1 MKRIAL
7 ICSIAIAVF
16 GLLTGCNSP
25 FGGAR
30 EGEPNLIINL
40 AGANARFSYRP
51 EGDDFKQINAVLVVT
66 KAGAVAEEHKFAGN
80 EAFSIKVEPGE
91 YTIMLSLFY
100 KNGNSDVPLAKMT
113 APESVT
119 VEANKITSK
128 TVTVTRQFTVAGVTV
143 SPSYIIVEPGKSRQF
158 SAVVTI
164 NEDLPQD
171 VTWAVEGAAG
181 SGTSISADGLLTVGA
196 GETAGS
202 LIVKATSTLEN
213 ISRDITVILGD
224 PSPEMPADA
233 FVTVTGDY
241 WVGSTLTATTNL
253 TGAYYQWRRDD
264 GDEITGATGATYTLA
279 AEDIGAVIL
288 VEVRSDAYLGV
299 LAGALKRT
307 VTLPPLPSDAAVTV
321 SGATTVF
328 QTLTANLTGFWSD
341 GTGAIYQWK
350 RNDEDITTGGT
361 SNTYILQAADAG
373 TVISVEVSH
382 GDYSGSRTAKIS
394 GTVAPATLTGTV
406 SISPDTGVYT
416 GTLLTATYSGGSE
429 SGLTYQWKHGT
440 TDVGTNSN
448 TYTPTA
454 AGSYTVT
461 VSAAGYES
469 KTSAAVTIAALTL
482 QSIAVTTPP
491 TKTTYTVGQTLDT
504 TGMVVTATYS
514 NGSSK
519 TVTPT
524 STSGFSSTTVGSK
537 TVTVHYTE
545 GGIIRTTSFTVTVGT
560 FTPDPPSDATVLYVA
575 YTANGGGWPGSV
587 TWATAVSTINAA
599 GDGANYAIIV
609 TESFPIAGT
618 GTGGKTFTPNNL
630 TIYLAGK
637 TGNERLYLN
646 SNGRLLLIDATQT
659 VTLEGLT
666 LQGKTANTFS
676 VVGLYAPGAIF
687 NMNSGKITGN
697 TCSTGG
703 GVLSAGTFNMH
714 GGEISGNTS
723 TNGGGVSVNAGGIFN
738 MMGGEISGNT
748 ASASGGGVV
757 VDGGSTFNMTGGKVS
772 SNKAE
777 ATGYAGGGIYLTGEY
792 SSESSKFTMSGGEVS
807 GNTSAAS
814 ATGGGVMVYFNS
826 TFTMTGGKIS
836 GNTNSGV
843 SVYSVANRPPSF
855 FSMIGGE
862 VSGNTSAGSGGGVN
876 VGGNAA
882 FTMTSG
888 KVSDNT
894 AATRGGGISVA
905 GGGMS
910 VIGDNLFTMNGGEV
924 SGNTANGTNIYNDGG
939 GGVSIGVGTTFTMNG
954 GTISGNTAA
963 NSGGGVAVVGNSSGD
978 STFRI
983 VTGMVYGSDAGALS
997 NTATGTTGSAALFKG
1012 TAGFAESGTFDTTDP
1027 DNPIWNGA
1035 DIPMNTGSLTAR
1047 DATIHVVNGVLQ

>member
-1 MKRIAL
+1 MKRIAI

-16 GLLTGCNSP
+16 GLITGCNSP

-40 AGANARFSYRP
+40 AGANARFSYGP

-128 TVTVTRQFTVAGVTV
+128 TVTVMRQFEVKGVTV

-264 GDEITGATGATYTLA
+264 GDEITGATGVTYTLA
-279 AEDIGAVIL
+279 AGDIGAVIL

-321 SGATTVF
+321 SGAATVF

-394 GTVAPATLTGTV
+394 GMVALATLTGTV
-406 SISPDTGVYT
+406 SISPNTGVYT
-416 GTLLTATYSGGSE
+416 GTALTATYSGGSE
-429 SGLTYQWKHGT
+429 SGLSYQWKHGT

-461 VSAAGYES
+461 VSAAGYNS
-469 KTSAAVTIAALTL
+469 KTSSAVTVTAITLT
-482 QSIAVTTPP
+482 SITVTPP
-491 TKTTYTVGQTLDT
+491 TKTNYTIDQPLDT
-504 TGMVVTATYS
+504 AGMVVTATYNNS
-514 NGSSK
+514 
-519 TVTPT
+519 TTAIVTGWT
-524 STSGFSSTTVGSK
+524 TSGFSSTTVGTK

-545 GGIIRTTSFTVTVGT
+545 GGITRTASFTVTVST
-560 FTPDPPSDATVLYVA
+560 YAPNPPLGATVYYVA
-575 YTANGGGWPGSV
+575 NNADQYATPHPLETWDSAV
-587 TWATAVSTINAA
+587 TKINAVTA
-599 GDGANYAIIV
+599 GGSFAIIV
-609 TESFPIAGT
+609 TEDIIRNNPDATS
-618 GTGGKTFTPNNL
+618 TFSRSNL
-630 TIYLAGK
+630 TVYLAGQ
-637 TGNERLYLN
+637 TGTETISFIPSLGN
-646 SNGRLLLIDATQT
+646 RLLTISADQT
-659 VTLEGLT
+659 VTFDGLT
-666 LQGKTANTFS
+666 LKGKGQIETSNPLVYIYGTNAAF
-676 VVGLYAPGAIF
+676 I
-687 NMNSGKITGN
+687 MNSGKMTDNRNNNG
-697 TCSTGG
+697 TGG
-703 GVLSAGTFNMH
+703 AVYVL
-714 GGEISGNTS
+714 
-723 TNGGGVSVNAGGIFN
+723 
-738 MMGGEISGNT
+738 
-748 ASASGGGVV
+748 
-757 VDGGSTFNMTGGKVS
+757 
-772 SNKAE
+772 
-777 ATGYAGGGIYLTGEY
+777 
-792 SSESSKFTMSGGEVS
+792 
-807 GNTSAAS
+807 
-814 ATGGGVMVYFNS
+814 
-826 TFTMTGGKIS
+826 
-836 GNTNSGV
+836 
-843 SVYSVANRPPSF
+843 
-855 FSMIGGE
+855 
-862 VSGNTSAGSGGGVN
+862 
-876 VGGNAA
+876 
-882 FTMTSG
+882 
-888 KVSDNT
+888 
-894 AATRGGGISVA
+894 
-905 GGGMS
+905 
-910 VIGDNLFTMNGGEV
+910 
-924 SGNTANGTNIYNDGG
+924 
-939 GGVSIGVGTTFTMNG
+939 
-954 GTISGNTAA
+954 
-963 NSGGGVAVVGNSSGD
+963 
-978 STFRI
+978 
-983 VTGMVYGSDAGALS
+983 GACR
-997 NTATGTTGSAALFKG
+997 A
-1012 TAGFAESGTFDTTDP
+1012 
-1027 DNPIWNGA
+1027 
-1035 DIPMNTGSLTAR
+1035 
-1047 DATIHVVNGVLQ
+1047 